1 MKNLII
7 LSVVLTIYS
16 CGENNNR
23 VVDAN
28 FKIPVIQQPTT
39 TDTIEY
45 SHPDFI
51 TGVYPIFA
59 GKSKF
64 CDTLELTEMGW
75 RDTSCRED
83 FIPVYISWN
92 SDTLKYD
99 GFELYPDYNTTVV
112 SIPYFEN
119 KGYYCYPIYVVNQTP
134 SMKTFTGKDD
144 HVYAIQEALDSNQVW
159 RPIEARGYEFCGNG
173 SWDLK
178 IHPGEFAVV
187 LIHKYKGNYKTK
199 LRVRLAVNLNT
210 YVSAPFEGTID
221 YKQFYLDREEG
232 YYYSELIED
241 KYDVIRYYFLGAEP
255 MEVEGEDFGK

>member
-16 CGENNNR
+16 CVENNDS

-28 FKIPVIQQPTT
+28 FNIPVIQQRITA
-39 TDTIEY
+39 DTIEY

-64 CDTLELTEMGW
+64 CDTLELTKGGW
-75 RDTSCRED
+75 RDTTYGED
-83 FIPVYISWN
+83 YIHPYIAWETDS
-92 SDTLKYD
+92 LKFD
-99 GFELYPDYNTTVV
+99 GFELFPDYNTTVAN
-112 SIPYFEN
+112 IPYFES
-119 KGYYCYPIYVVNQTP
+119 KGYYCYPMYIVNQTP
-134 SMKTFTGKDD
+134 SVKIFTGKDD

-178 IHPGEFAVV
+178 IHPGEFVVV
-187 LIHKYKGNYKTK
+187 LIHKYKGNHKTK

-221 YKQFYLDREEG
+221 YKQFYLDRQEFS
-232 YYYSELIED
+232 YYSELVED
-241 KYDVIRYYFLGAEP
+241 KYDVIRYYFLGAKP
-255 MEVEGEDFGK
+255 MEVDDEDFGK